1 MNVEELRR
9 ALENADL
16 TKYEAEAYLTLI
28 KYGQLPAVDIS
39 SKSSIPTS
47 QVYETLRSLEEQGF
61 VETIEGDR
69 LHAEPNEP
77 DEILD
82 ELRSLG
88 SLLTQAAEELEER
101 WEEPE
106 VDEHRVGVVKRPE
119 TVYEHVRTRLEEA
132 DVTAELSMAF
142 DQFELLL
149 PELEAAADR
158 GVFVRI
164 HLYDEPNLREKAA
177 SLGLANSNLN
187 IRVGTIPGPF
197 LAIID
202 RNRTFFTPNTRA
214 DEDYG
219 ILINDYILSF
229 ITHWYFVS
237 CQWHM
242 WEPLFES
249 CSDWTEYDSLEE
261 FMRDVVP
268 LFDDGAEIHIAVRGN
283 YIRSRE
289 DCIKRGRLAE
299 AFYPTRYTSRD
310 AGLSLEDLSGYSIIF
325 LDTGN
330 EVLSVGSWGAIYE
343 DIEAHRITIEAI
355 NFPYNTEA
363 NRSSTNDLTQL

>member
-1 MNVEELRR
+1 MNSDELRR

-28 KYGQLPAVDIS
+28 KHGQLPAVDIS

-47 QVYETLRSLEEQGF
+47 QVYETLRSLEEQEF

-82 ELRSLG
+82 ELRLRG

-106 VDEHRVGVVKRPE
+106 IDHHRVGVVKRPE

-132 DVTAELSMAF
+132 DVTAELTVTF
-142 DQFELLL
+142 DQLELLL

-164 HLYDEPNLREKAA
+164 HLYDEPNLHEKAA

-202 RNRTFFTPNTRA
+202 RNQTFFTPNTRA

-249 CSDWTEYDSLEE
+249 GSHWTEYDSLEE

-283 YIRSRE
+283 YIQSRK

-299 AFYPTRYTSRD
+299 AFYPTRYTSKD
-310 AGLSLEDLSGYSIIF
+310 TGLSLEDLSSYSSIF

-343 DIEAHRITIEAI
+343 DIEAHRITIETI
-355 NFPYNTEA
+355 NFSYDTEE
-363 NRSSTNDLTQL
+363 NGSTTIDLTQL